1 MAEGFDSDSVV
12 GTLEAVS
19 RLHALRVE
27 AEAGL
32 SEPAAV
38 FADQP
43 PAESLPATSGSD
55 LVDHTGTH
63 PVGAVTRGDRDI
75 NLRRTTTT
83 TTIEADFATPGDG
96 EPTLGRC
103 RSIRAAVRRRARR
116 QDPRAPRGRVERAGA
131 LRRHASAQHR
141 AQPPHEGSRHRASR
155 GLRDRRA
162 DAGRTPDPRRPAPVL
177 AVPARVRAHRCAG
190 RQHAAAGADLRGVS
204 RGPRARLPRTRHRL
218 AGARRRDQRHAA
230 VRAQVGHLTS
240 SISHTSGGTWGLS
253 GTGRRSSD
261 QADPTTSV
269 ATRRQKVAAPGFSS
283 WNGIS
288 HRPGCRRIAST
299 AANRP
304 TPERRAARTTK
315 NSPITRGS
323 VCTPRTYTNPAGPD

>member
-83 TTIEADFATPGDG
+83 TTIEADFGD
-96 EPTLGRC
+96 
-103 RSIRAAVRRRARR
+103 
-116 QDPRAPRGRVERAGA
+116 
-131 LRRHASAQHR
+131 
-141 AQPPHEGSRHRASR
+141 
-155 GLRDRRA
+155 
-162 DAGRTPDPRRPAPVL
+162 
-177 AVPARVRAHRCAG
+177 
-190 RQHAAAGADLRGVS
+190 
-204 RGPRARLPRTRHRL
+204 
-218 AGARRRDQRHAA
+218 
-230 VRAQVGHLTS
+230 
-240 SISHTSGGTWGLS
+240 
-253 GTGRRSSD
+253 TG
-261 QADPTTSV
+261 
-269 ATRRQKVAAPGFSS
+269 
-283 WNGIS
+283 
-288 HRPGCRRIAST
+288 
-299 AANRP
+299 
-304 TPERRAARTTK
+304 
-315 NSPITRGS
+315 
-323 VCTPRTYTNPAGPD
+323 